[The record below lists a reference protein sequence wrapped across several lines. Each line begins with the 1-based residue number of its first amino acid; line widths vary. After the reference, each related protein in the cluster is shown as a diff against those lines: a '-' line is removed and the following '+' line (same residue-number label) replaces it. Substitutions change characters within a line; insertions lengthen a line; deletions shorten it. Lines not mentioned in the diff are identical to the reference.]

1 MKTIKLISLMLRN
14 FKGAKDVTISFDGD
28 TDIYGA
34 NEAGKTTINDAWTW
48 LLFDKDSQNQKKF
61 DIKTQD
67 ENGNTI
73 HRLEHE
79 VTAVI
84 EVDGKRKELSK
95 IYKEKW
101 TKKRGQITKE
111 FTGHTTD
118 YFIDGV
124 PEVKGKYTD
133 FITSLID
140 ENLFKLLTNPTYF
153 NEQLHWKER
162 RETLLKIAGD
172 VSDQEVIASNKKLDR
187 LSELLEGKSIE
198 DVRKIIASK
207 RSEINKKIEEIPLRI
222 DEINRNMPDASDLK
236 ESDIN
241 SQLEQLNADIEA
253 KNEQINSIQSGG
265 EVSKLKAKISDI
277 DLKLSQVKN
286 QHEQENQQLVYK
298 HKASLQEAES
308 NASIVKSKISNA
320 EMRKRA
326 NNDRIQDLMNDM
338 KQWREDW
345 TKINN
350 KEFEHAGDCTCPACG
365 QELPEEKINEARG
378 LAEKQFNAKK
388 SSDLETIAKKGT
400 AAKEKVSTLNQENQL
415 INNELEDLN
424 KQLET
429 ADKAINSY
437 QEKLANAESQAIP
450 LTDNS
455 EYKSLV
461 EEKKQLE
468 GKVSQAQNNVMDSV
482 EKVRQEITPIKEQQS
497 KLQEQLSSISLSQK
511 SRDRI
516 KELELQQE
524 QLTEEFE
531 RQEEM
536 LYLSDEFIK
545 TKVNLLEEK
554 INNEFSMAKFK
565 LFNQN
570 INGGLEETCEVMY
583 KGVTYSNLN
592 NAAKVNVGLDIINKL
607 SEHYGVS
614 APIMFDNAE
623 SVTNLIDS
631 NAQIIRLI
639 VSPADKQL
647 RIENTEKESVA
658 V

>member
-1 MKTIKLISLMLRN
+1 MKIIKLVSLNLRN
-14 FKGAKDVTISFDGD
+14 FKGAKDVTITFDGN

-34 NEAGKTTINDAWTW
+34 NEAGKTTVVDAWTW

-67 ENGNTI
+67 ESGNTI
-73 HRLEHE
+73 HGLEHE

-84 EVDGKRKELSK
+84 EVDGKRTELSK

-124 PEVKGKYTD
+124 PETKGPYTD
-133 FITSLID
+133 FIKSLID
-140 ENLFKLLTNPTYF
+140 ENVFKLLTNPTFF

-162 RETLLKIAGD
+162 RETILKIAGD

-187 LSELLEGKSIE
+187 LSDLLEGKSIE
-198 DVRKIIASK
+198 DVRKIIAAK
-207 RSEINKKIEEIPLRI
+207 RKEINEELERIPVRI
-222 DEINRNMPDASDLK
+222 DEINRNMPDTSYLK

-265 EVSKLKAKISDI
+265 EVSKLKAQISDI

-286 QHEQENQQLVYK
+286 QHEQDNQQLVYK
-298 HKASLQEAES
+298 HKASLQESES
-308 NASIVKSKISNA
+308 NASIIQSKINNA
-320 EMRKRA
+320 EMQKRS
-326 NNDRIQDLMNDM
+326 NTDRINDLMNDM

-345 TKINN
+345 TTVNK
-350 KEFEHAGDCTCPACG
+350 KEFEHTGDCACPACG
-365 QELPEEKINEARG
+365 QDLPEEQVKEARDK
-378 LAEKQFNAKK
+378 AEKQFNAKK
-388 SSDLETIAKKGT
+388 SNDLESIAAKGT
-400 AAKEKVSTLNQENQL
+400 AAKEKVSSLNQENQL
-415 INNELEDLN
+415 INKELENLN
-424 KQLET
+424 IQLET
-429 ADKAINSY
+429 AKKAIETYKSKV
-437 QEKLANAESQAIP
+437 ESAEELAIP
-450 LTDNS
+450 LTENN
-455 EYKSLV
+455 EYKALLN
-461 EEKKQLE
+461 EKQQLSE
-468 GKVSQAQNNVMDSV
+468 KVSQAQNNIMDEV
-482 EKVRQEITPIKEQQS
+482 EKVRNEIAPLKEKQNE
-497 KLQEQLSSISLSQK
+497 LQEQLSSISLSQK
-511 SRDRI
+511 SKDRI

-524 QLTEEFE
+524 QLAEEFE
-531 RQEEM
+531 QQEEK

-554 INNEFSMAKFK
+554 INNEFFMAKFK
-565 LFNQN
+565 LFNKN

-583 KGVTYSNLN
+583 KGVTYTNLN
-592 NAAKVNVGLDIINKL
+592 NAARVNVGLDIINRL

-631 NAQIIRLI
+631 NAQVIRLV
-639 VSPADKQL
+639 VSKDDKQL
-647 RIENTEKESVA
+647 RIENTEKVG
-658 V
+658 VV

>member
-14 FKGAKDVTISFDGD
+14 FKGAKDVTITFDGN

-34 NEAGKTTINDAWTW
+34 NESGKTTTVDAWTW

-67 ENGNTI
+67 ESGNTI
-73 HRLEHE
+73 HGLEHE

-84 EVDGKRKELSK
+84 EVDGKRTELSK
-95 IYKEKW
+95 IYMEKW
-101 TKKRGQITKE
+101 TKKRGQVTKE

-118 YFIDGV
+118 YAIDGV
-124 PEVKGKYTD
+124 PSKKGEYEA
-133 FITSLID
+133 FIKDLID
-140 ENLFKLLTNPTYF
+140 EESFKKITNPTYF

-162 RETLLKIAGD
+162 RETLLTIAGD
-172 VSDQEVIASNKKLDR
+172 VSDQEVIASNEKLDR

-198 DVRKIIASK
+198 DVRKIIAAK
-207 RSEINKKIEEIPLRI
+207 RKEINEELERIPVRI
-222 DEINRNMPDASDLK
+222 DEINRNMPDTSDLK

-265 EVSKLKAKISDI
+265 EVSKLKAQISDI

-286 QHEQENQQLVYK
+286 QHEQDNQQLVYK
-298 HKASLQEAES
+298 HKASLQEADS
-308 NASIVKSKISNA
+308 NASIVQSKIINA
-320 EMRKRA
+320 EARKA
-326 NNDRIQDLMNDM
+326 SNDDHIKSLNEDM

-345 TKINN
+345 TEVN
-350 KEFEHAGDCTCPACG
+350 KKQFEHTGDCNCPACG
-365 QELPEEKINEARG
+365 QELPEEQINEARDK
-378 LAEKQFNAKK
+378 AEKQFNAKK
-388 SSDLETIAKKGT
+388 SSDLESIVKKGS
-400 AAKEKVSTLNQENQL
+400 AAKDKVATLSQENES
-415 INNELEDLN
+415 INNELENLN

-429 ADKAINSY
+429 AKKAIVTYKSKV
-437 QEKLANAESQAIP
+437 ESAEELAIP
-450 LTDNS
+450 LTENS
-455 EYKSLV
+455 EYKKLS
-461 EEKKQLE
+461 EEKQQLSE
-468 GKVSQAQNNVMDSV
+468 KVSQSQNSVMDEV
-482 EKVRQEITPIKEQQS
+482 EKVRQEITPLKEKQ
-497 KLQEQLSSISLSQK
+497 KELQEQLSSISLSQK
-511 SRDRI
+511 AKDRI
-516 KELELQQE
+516 KELEQQQE
-524 QLTEEFE
+524 QLAGEFE
-531 RQEEM
+531 RQEEK
-536 LYLSDEFIK
+536 LYLSEEFIR

-592 NAAKVNVGLDIINKL
+592 TAAKVNIGLDIINRL
-607 SEHYGVS
+607 SEQYGVS

-623 SVTNLIDS
+623 AVTDLIDS
-631 NAQIIRLI
+631 QAQIIRLV
-639 VSPADKQL
+639 VSKADKKL
-647 RIENTEKESVA
+647 RVENTKKESVA